1 MKYYDYLLSKEDIK
15 DGRKKGLAY
24 AIKNKNKWVD
34 ISAVKDEINTYD
46 KGTTVLSYK
55 QTAYNIYKDYVS
67 IDEQYRVY
75 ICEERGYDYHTKEFI
90 ENTFYPKK
98 ETETTTPDKSDSSKD
113 SNTGK

>member
-1 MKYYDYLLSKEDIK
+1 MKYYAYLLSKEDIK

-46 KGTTVLSYK
+46 KGTTVLCYK

-75 ICEERGYDYHTKEFI
+75 IC
-90 ENTFYPKK
+90 
-98 ETETTTPDKSDSSKD
+98 
-113 SNTGK
+113 